1 MCLTAPARV
10 LSVAAGDAV
19 IEMDGRQRRAS
30 TLVVPDVTVGEWVLV
45 GAGSILRRLDETE
58 ALELT
63 RAINA
68 AIATTDGP
76 DAPALPHQ
84 PGGSR

>member
-10 LSVAAGDAV
+10 LSVEAGSATV
-19 IEMDGRQRRAS
+19 EMEGRRRRAS
-30 TLVVPDVTVGEWVLV
+30 TMVTPDVAVGEWVLV
-45 GAGSILRRLDETE
+45 GAGSILRRLEPAE

-63 RAINA
+63 RTISA
-68 AIATTDGP
+68 AIAATEG
-76 DAPALPHQ
+76 APASADVHH

>member
-10 LSVAAGDAV
+10 LSVAGGDAIV
-19 IEMDGRQRRAS
+19 EMAGRQRRAS
-30 TLVVPDVTVGEWVLV
+30 TLVMPDIAPGEWVLV
-45 GAGSILRRLDETE
+45 GAGSILRRLEPAE

-63 RAINA
+63 RTIDA
-68 AIATTDGP
+68 AMAATEGAKTP
-76 DAPALPHQ
+76 APPHS